1 MSKHL
6 YAQGVRVIRITVVPD
21 DVSVIA
27 EEVRRACEIADWVL
41 TCGGIGPTHD
51 DVTYEGIAQA
61 LGEKVTKNSQMC
73 KAMKK
78 IVGIDN
84 PGKMAEVPT
93 GSLVFQQKVSDFPVI
108 RAGKVFILPGIP
120 QYCESAFFRIQH
132 IITKAGVQ
140 FFVQDVRIK
149 ADELCFLSVLNRVVD
164 K

>member
-1 MSKHL
+1 M
-6 YAQGVRVIRITVVPD
+6 VPD

-27 EEVRRACEIADWVL
+27 EEVRRACETSDWVI

-61 LGEKVTKNSQMC
+61 LGEKIAENAQMS

-78 IVGIDN
+78 LIGIDN
-84 PGKMAEVPT
+84 PGKMAQVPS
-93 GSLVFQQKVSDFPVI
+93 GSHVFQQSSSDFPVI
-108 RAGKVFILPGIP
+108 QAGKVFILPGIP
-120 QYCESAFFRIQH
+120 QYCEIAFLKIQQ
-132 IITKAGVQ
+132 IISKAGVQ

-149 ADELCFLSVLNRVVD
+149 ADEMFFLPSLNRVVD